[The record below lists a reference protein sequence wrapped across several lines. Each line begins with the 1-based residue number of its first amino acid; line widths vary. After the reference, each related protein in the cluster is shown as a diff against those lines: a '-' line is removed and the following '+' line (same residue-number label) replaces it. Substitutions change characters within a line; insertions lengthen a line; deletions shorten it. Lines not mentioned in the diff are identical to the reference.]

1 LMRFL
6 KNRKLQK
13 PRGAGSP
20 LRSDKLLHSCN
31 EMLPKE
37 IIRKVRRIEIRTKR
51 LVNDVFSGE
60 YHSIFK
66 GRGMEFEEVRE
77 YQPGDDIRIID
88 WNVTARYGYPFVK
101 KFTEERELTV
111 MLLVDASS
119 SGEFGTAQR
128 MKGEIAAELCSVLA
142 FSAIK
147 NNDKAG
153 MIIFTDKI
161 EKYIPPKK
169 GSSHVLRLIREVL
182 YFKPEHQRTNINC
195 ALEFLGR
202 IIKRRCVVFLVS
214 DFLSSGF
221 KKMLSITNKRHDVIA
236 IKIVDPREIEL
247 PSVGFI
253 ELEDTETGE
262 QILIDTK
269 DPKVRKSF
277 QDYAISE
284 QGNLDMTF
292 RSIDLD
298 NIQILTDR
306 SYVEPLMAFF
316 KARAKRFR

>member
-1 LMRFL
+1 
-6 KNRKLQK
+6 
-13 PRGAGSP
+13 
-20 LRSDKLLHSCN
+20 
-31 EMLPKE
+31 MLPKE
-37 IIRKVRRIEIRTKR
+37 IISKVRRIEIRTKK

-128 MKGEIAAELCSVLA
+128 MKGDIAAELCSVLA

-147 NNDKAG
+147 NNDKVG
-153 MIIFTDKI
+153 MIIFTDRI
-161 EKYIPPKK
+161 EKYIAPKK

-182 YFKPEHQRTNINC
+182 YFKPEHQRTDINC
-195 ALEFLGR
+195 ALDFLGR

-214 DFLSSGF
+214 DFLSTGF
-221 KKMLSITNKRHDVIA
+221 EKKLSVANKRHDVVA

-247 PSVGFI
+247 PNVGFI

-269 DPKVRKSF
+269 DSRARKSF
-277 QDYAISE
+277 RDHAITE
-284 QGNLDMTF
+284 QTNLDMSF

-298 NIQILTDR
+298 HIQIVTDR

-316 KARAKRFR
+316 RTRAKRFR

>member
-1 LMRFL
+1 
-6 KNRKLQK
+6 
-13 PRGAGSP
+13 
-20 LRSDKLLHSCN
+20 
-31 EMLPKE
+31 MLPKE
-37 IIRKVRRIEIRTKR
+37 IIKKVRRIEIRTKK

-147 NNDKAG
+147 NNDKVG

-182 YFKPEHQRTNINC
+182 YFKPEHQRTDINC

-214 DFLSSGF
+214 DFLSKGF
-221 KKMLSITNKRHDVIA
+221 EKMLSIANKRHDVIA

-247 PSVGFI
+247 PNVGFI

-269 DPKVRKSF
+269 DSRVRKSF
-277 QDYAISE
+277 GDYAIGE
-284 QGNLDMTF
+284 QTNLDMTF
-292 RSIDLD
+292 RSMDLD
-298 NIQILTDR
+298 NVQIVTDR
-306 SYVEPLMAFF
+306 SYVEPLIAFF

>member
-1 LMRFL
+1 MLVRL
-6 KNRKLQK
+6 NIDLTY
-13 PRGAGSP
+13 
-20 LRSDKLLHSCN
+20 
-31 EMLPKE
+31 MLPKE

-77 YQPGDDIRIID
+77 YQLGDDIRIID
-88 WNVTARYGYPFVK
+88 WNVTARYGHPFVK
-101 KFTEERELTV
+101 RFTEERELTV
-111 MLLVDASS
+111 VLLVDASS

-147 NNDKAG
+147 NNDKVG

-161 EKYIPPKK
+161 EKYIPAKK

-182 YFKPEHQRTNINC
+182 YFKPEHQRTDINC

-221 KKMLSITNKRHDVIA
+221 EKMLSIANKRHDVIA

-247 PSVGFI
+247 PNVGFI
-253 ELEDTETGE
+253 ELEDSETGE

-269 DPKVRKSF
+269 DPRVRKSF

-298 NIQILTDR
+298 SIQILTDR

>member
-1 LMRFL
+1 
-6 KNRKLQK
+6 
-13 PRGAGSP
+13 
-20 LRSDKLLHSCN
+20 
-31 EMLPKE
+31 MLPKE
-37 IIRKVRRIEIRTKR
+37 IIRKVRRIEIRTKK

-128 MKGEIAAELCSVLA
+128 MKGDIAAELCSVLA

-147 NNDKAG
+147 NNDKVG

-161 EKYIPPKK
+161 EKYIAPKK

-182 YFKPEHQRTNINC
+182 YFKPEHRRTDINC

-214 DFLSSGF
+214 DFLSTDF
-221 KKMLSITNKRHDVIA
+221 EKMLSIANKRHDVIA

-247 PSVGFI
+247 PNVGFI

-262 QILIDTK
+262 QMLIDTK
-269 DPKVRKSF
+269 DSRVRKSF
-277 QDYAISE
+277 RDYAIGE
-284 QGNLDMTF
+284 QNSLDMTF

-298 NIQILTDR
+298 NIQIVTDR

-316 KARAKRFR
+316 KARARRFR

>member
-1 LMRFL
+1 
-6 KNRKLQK
+6 
-13 PRGAGSP
+13 
-20 LRSDKLLHSCN
+20 
-31 EMLPKE
+31 MLPKE
-37 IIRKVRRIEIRTKR
+37 IIRKVRRIEIRTKK

-77 YQPGDDIRIID
+77 YQPGDNVRIID

-111 MLLVDASS
+111 MLMVDASS

-147 NNDKAG
+147 NNDKVG
-153 MIIFTDKI
+153 MIIFTDRI

-182 YFKPEHQRTNINC
+182 YFKPEHQRTDINV
-195 ALEFLGR
+195 ALDFLGR
-202 IIKRRCVVFLVS
+202 VIKRRCVVFLVS

-221 KKMLSITNKRHDVIA
+221 EKMLSIANKRHDVVA
-236 IKIVDPREIEL
+236 IKVVDPREIEL
-247 PSVGFI
+247 PNVGFI

-269 DPKVRKSF
+269 DSKARESF
-277 QDYAISE
+277 RDYAISE

-292 RSIDLD
+292 RSMDLD